1 MTRAALAAILTLL
14 VAGCGQYG
22 PPLRTPPH
30 RPAPA
35 AAGEAPP
42 AVQPPQPTAQTPGL
56 DSEAP
61 ETDAEE
67 GEE

>member
-1 MTRAALAAILTLL
+1 MTRAALVAILTLL
-14 VAGCGQYG
+14 VAGCGRYG
-22 PPLRTPPH
+22 PPVRTPPH
-30 RPAPA
+30 PPAPA
-35 AAGEAPP
+35 AAPEATP
-42 AVQPPQPTAQTPGL
+42 AVQPPQPTAQTPGP